1 MKLMKYIALFV
12 AAAGLLSACSP
23 ELEKIQTLPE
33 DKLVAPVL
41 KELAVSEIEITSDN
55 TSEKFVVEWKDAFF
69 GENILFNYVL
79 SFTYGDTELAVLTG
93 YTKNTAELTFN
104 QVKTA
109 LTTLAVPAN
118 EVVDIKIRVSA
129 QVGSTGKVLY
139 TDYATAKMSYIEH
152 TEE

>member
-1 MKLMKYIALFV
+1 MKYIALFV
-12 AAAGLLSACSP
+12 AAAGLFSACSP
-23 ELEKIQTLPE
+23 ELEKIQTLP
-33 DKLVAPVL
+33 DDQLVAPVL

-55 TSEKFVVEWKDAFF
+55 TSELFVVEWDNAFF

-79 SFTYGDTELAVLTG
+79 SFTYGDTEMAVLTG
-93 YTKNTAELTFN
+93 YTKNVAELTFN

-109 LTTLAVPAN
+109 LTSLNVPAN

-139 TDYATAKMSYIEH
+139 TDYATAKMSYIEL